1 MVRDTNL
8 LPVDDSAETEAW
20 IPFGVPCQGDWE
32 YPPSPAYSTSCFTQM
47 CRLSITFNEILVHMY
62 DPVKT
67 NTQAEM
73 EACLEKE
80 GPALR
85 RWWDELPG
93 PLRIDTGCPPPV
105 APPSHIVT
113 LK

>member
-1 MVRDTNL
+1 MCGINL
-8 LPVDDSAETEAW
+8 PAVDDSAETEAW
-20 IPFGVPCQGDWE
+20 APFGAPRQGDWE

-47 CRLSITFNEILVHMY
+47 CRLSIIFNEILVHMY
-62 DPVKT
+62 DPVKI
-67 NTQAEM
+67 NTQAET
-73 EACLEKE
+73 EACVEKE

-85 RWWDELPG
+85 QWWGNLPS
-93 PLRIDTGCPPPV
+93 PLKIDTGHPPPV

>member
-1 MVRDTNL
+1 
-8 LPVDDSAETEAW
+8 
-20 IPFGVPCQGDWE
+20 
-32 YPPSPAYSTSCFTQM
+32 M

-93 PLRIDTGCPPPV
+93 PLKIDTGCPPPV

-113 LK
+113 LKYDAPCIH